1 MSTDTVDDIKID
13 EKIKVEI
20 TEPVKHKV
28 LLMNDDQTPME
39 WVIDIL
45 DKIFNHSQ
53 EVAEKITLQI
63 HQDGSGVAGIYS
75 YEVAEM
81 KATETVTASREK
93 GFPLNVRIEEE

>member
-1 MSTDTVDDIKID
+1 MSTDTIDDVKID

-81 KATETVTASREK
+81 KATEIRAQWGV
-93 GFPLNVRIEEE
+93 N